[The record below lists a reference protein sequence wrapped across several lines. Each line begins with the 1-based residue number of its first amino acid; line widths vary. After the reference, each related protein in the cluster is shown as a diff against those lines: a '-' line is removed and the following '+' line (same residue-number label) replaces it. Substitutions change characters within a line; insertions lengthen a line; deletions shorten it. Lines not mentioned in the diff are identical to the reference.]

1 VLHDYALYKSTFTLL
16 YNPST
21 SASLSLPYPTPPVPL
36 YPPSLPI
43 SPSIFSPAF
52 LLLSFSSH
60 PFPVPFPTSPPFS
73 SYQTTEPAVRGT
85 SGLCSTVHRSIIT
98 KWQRLPAGYTY
109 VVYCLAAID
118 SLPFFFY
125 WIRVKVVQ
133 QQQLTCLKL
142 DRPNGPSYSTD
153 ELLNTSL
160 VGTWFHVRYSSAV

>member
-1 VLHDYALYKSTFTLL
+1 MPGCRIGLRMISADLRENGSALEVVLHDYALYKSTFTLL

-118 SLPFFFY
+118 SLPFF
-125 WIRVKVVQ
+125 
-133 QQQLTCLKL
+133 
-142 DRPNGPSYSTD
+142 ST
-153 ELLNTSL
+153 
-160 VGTWFHVRYSSAV
+160 G